1 MVSFHIVRAAVVKE
15 FGSPQ
20 VVALETV
27 ATPSPGPG
35 EVRVAV
41 RAVALNHLDL
51 FVRRGIE
58 GLDLP
63 LPHVGGSDVAGIVD
77 AIGPGVS
84 GWAPGTEV
92 IVNPSLPCHACP
104 ACEAGDT
111 SLCKAFKIL
120 GEHVAGGMAEYVVV
134 RADRL
139 YPKPAALDW
148 VEAAAVP
155 LAFQT
160 AWRALVTRAQVR
172 PGEDVVILGASGGV
186 ASVALQI
193 ARLAGARVIA
203 VTSSGSRCD
212 LAREL
217 GAEVAIDRNA
227 EAWAKAVWLATGR
240 RGADVVV
247 ENVGAATWFDSLRS
261 AAPGG
266 RIVTYGAT
274 TGPRPETDLRYIFWK
289 QLTILGTTM
298 ASDAEFRAVM
308 RLVDR
313 GVLKPVV
320 GEVLTL
326 EEARRGHEL
335 LESGEVTGKVV
346 LTVGEAKAAG

>member
-1 MVSFHIVRAAVVKE
+1 MVSLPAVRAAVVKE
-15 FGSPQ
+15 FGSPE
-20 VVALETV
+20 VIALETV
-27 ATPSPGPG
+27 VTPSPGPG

-41 RAVALNHLDL
+41 RAVGLNHLDL

-63 LPHVGGSDVAGIVD
+63 LPHIGGSDVAGIVD
-77 AIGPGVS
+77 AVGHGVT
-84 GWAPGTEV
+84 GWSPGTEV
-92 IVNPSLPCHACP
+92 IVNPSLPCQSCQ

-111 SLCKAFKIL
+111 SMCREYRIL
-120 GEHVAGGMAEYVVV
+120 GEHVPGGMAEYVVV
-134 RADRL
+134 PADRL
-139 YPKPAALDW
+139 YPKPTALDW

-172 PGEDVVILGASGGV
+172 PGEDVLVLGASGGV
-186 ASVALQI
+186 ASVAVQI
-193 ARLAGARVIA
+193 AHLAGARVIA
-203 VTSSGSRCD
+203 VTSSAGRCD

-217 GAEVAIDRNA
+217 GAEVAIDRTA
-227 EAWAKAVWLATGR
+227 EPWAKAAWLATGR
-240 RGADVVV
+240 RGAHVVV

-289 QLTILGTTM
+289 QLT
-298 ASDAEFRAVM
+298 
-308 RLVDR
+308 
-313 GVLKPVV
+313 
-320 GEVLTL
+320 
-326 EEARRGHEL
+326 
-335 LESGEVTGKVV
+335 
-346 LTVGEAKAAG
+346 